1 MIGMPTFGRTFTLA
15 DLSKFDIGS
24 PASGGGIPGPYTSEA
39 GFLAYYEVRGT
50 KNYPIFLR
58 GGGGAL
64 FNVSSHVSNRLPLR
78 RCAIFC
84 KKITRLLSGTTNSRC
99 RSLTATTSGSDSTM
113 SAVFALK

>member
-50 KNYPIFLR
+50 KNYPNFFAGR
-58 GGGGAL
+58 GG
-64 FNVSSHVSNRLPLR
+64 V
-78 RCAIFC
+78 I
-84 KKITRLLSGTTNSRC
+84 
-99 RSLTATTSGSDSTM
+99 
-113 SAVFALK
+113 